1 MELCF
6 LRNDGAAHE
15 VFPLAFRRSLL
26 LPYIYSVYFP
36 YMATKKTKNGTEN
49 YSTLVAQSEGVNRK
63 SSIR

>member
-26 LPYIYSVYFP
+26 LPYIYSVYFL
-36 YMATKKTKNGTEN
+36 YMVTKKMKNGAGN
-49 YSTLVAQSEGVNRK
+49 YTTLVAQSDGINCK